1 MRLAVDWLKLARGFV
16 RSVKTIKNWKGV
28 NSYAFHCFVLPG
40 HYVDRISSLLQEAER
55 YLEKSENC
63 ERKGDFVGALSC
75 CTEAAG
81 EN

>member
-1 MRLAVDWLKLARGFV
+1 M
-16 RSVKTIKNWKGV
+16 
-28 NSYAFHCFVLPG
+28 NSNAFHCFVLSG

-63 ERKGDFVGALSC
+63 ERKRDFVGALSC